1 MSERATHGFTRR
13 SFIKGAATLT
23 AAGALVG
30 CSPQTENLEKADP
43 QQEAPEEQVF
53 AGACRG
59 NCAGGCFLNI
69 HVRDGQVV
77 RTTARDMP
85 DPQYNRICVRGLT
98 QVGRIYSSERLQY
111 PMKRVGERGEGKFER
126 ISWDE
131 AIGTIVEKWKAYT
144 DEFGPEAMAIFSG
157 SGNYAICSGVGFSG
171 MVNRFQNVVGAS
183 NIPINVDAAHGGA
196 FSHITGP
203 ASYGVNNEPADY
215 PNANVFVC
223 WGANPSISQPQVMHF
238 IFDAKDNGAK
248 YVVIDEVFNANAG
261 KADWFVPV
269 KASTDGALAMG
280 ALHEVLEQDWL
291 DREFIR
297 DHTEAPLLVKVDGG
311 ALLRMSDLGVEPTE
325 GEVDPKTGKPQIVN
339 PLAVWDEAA
348 GKAVPLDEAQQP
360 KIEGVG
366 EVDGIAVKTA
376 FEVVREQVSAYPLE
390 RASELSG
397 VSVADIK
404 ELARMYAQDGPVT
417 TYAMFGDDHYI
428 NGHYNYWPIYTL
440 AAFTGN
446 VCKSGAGLGFC
457 ELTATGI
464 ANAKIAKPSDA
475 QGNPCQGAGRSLLV
489 NQVAEILETNTFAG
503 KELTLKGVY
512 VTNTNPLATM
522 AHQNYTSD
530 WFKTIEFVV
539 VADMNMT
546 ETARYADILLPV
558 AHWFEQ
564 VDMYTSY
571 GTAPYILWQEK
582 AIEPQFEA
590 KTDFEIYRLLGEGL
604 GYGEFFDMEPEE
616 YIAEWLDSDA
626 ARALDVTFD
635 KMRSEKA
642 ARVLP
647 GKHYIAFEN
656 KEFNTPNKRFN
667 LYRDTVIPAYN
678 VGQAIDEAKERTLYW
693 EPATYAGQESPA
705 RATYPFHLL
714 SEHMRTRTHTQWWEC
729 GYVKEYEPE
738 PVVRIN
744 PEDAAELG
752 IVEND
757 TVKLYND
764 FGFVVMKAV
773 LNAGLPRK
781 TVSSARSFQAGE
793 FIDGHFASLPSN
805 EFNQVIAN
813 QAFNDV
819 AVAIEKM

>member
-1 MSERATHGFTRR
+1 MQDKRTHGFTRR
-13 SFIKGAATLT
+13 NFIKGAAVLT

-30 CSPQTENLEKADP
+30 CSPKGENLEETDP
-43 QQEAPEEQVF
+43 SASVPEDQIF

-85 DPQYNRICVRGLT
+85 DTRYNRICVRGLT
-98 QVGRIYSSERLQY
+98 HVGRIYSAERLQY
-111 PMKRVGERGEGKFER
+111 PMKRIGERGEGKFER

-131 AIGTIVEKWKAYT
+131 AINTIAEKWKGYT
-144 DEFGPEAMAIFSG
+144 DEYGPEAMAIFSG
-157 SGNYAICSGVGFSG
+157 SGNYAICSGVGFFG
-171 MVNRFQNVVGAS
+171 MINRFRNVVGAS
-183 NIPINVDAAHGGA
+183 SIPINVDAAHGGA
-196 FSHITGP
+196 FSHITGS

-223 WGANPSISQPQVMHF
+223 WGANPTISQPQIMHF
-238 IFDAKDNGAK
+238 IFDARDNGAK
-248 YVVIDEVFNANAG
+248 YVVIDEVFNANTG

-280 ALHEVLEQDWL
+280 ALSEVFEHDWL
-291 DREFIR
+291 DRDFIR
-297 DHTEAPLLVKVDGG
+297 DHTEAPLLVKTDDGK
-311 ALLRMSDLGVEPTE
+311 LLHMSDLGVAPTE
-325 GEVDPKTGKPQIVN
+325 GDVDPKTGKPKTID
-339 PLAVWDEAA
+339 PLAVWDEAT
-348 GKAVPLDEAQQP
+348 GGAVALEAAKKP
-360 KIEGVG
+360 KIEAVG

-376 FEVVREQVSAYPLE
+376 FEIVKEQVEAYPVE

-397 VSVADIK
+397 VSVDDIK

-457 ELTATGI
+457 ELTAGGV
-464 ANAKIAKPSDA
+464 ANASVTTPTDA
-475 QGNPCQGAGRSLLV
+475 SGNPCQGPGRSLLV
-489 NQVAEILETNTFAG
+489 NQIAEVLETNKFAG
-503 KELTLKGVY
+503 EDITLKGVY
-512 VTNTNPLATM
+512 VANTNPLATM
-522 AHQNYTSD
+522 ANHGYTAE
-530 WFKTIEFVV
+530 WFKKIEFVV

-564 VDMYTSY
+564 TDMYTSY

-590 KTDFEIYRLLGEGL
+590 KSDFEIYRLLGEKL
-604 GYGEFFDMEPEE
+604 GYGEFFD
-616 YIAEWLDSDA
+616 IDAEGFIEQWLDSDA
-626 ARALDVTFD
+626 ARALGVTFD
-635 KMRSEKA
+635 VMKTEKA

-647 GKHYIAFEN
+647 GETYIAFEDKQFATSN
-656 KEFNTPNKRFN
+656 GRFS
-667 LYRDTVIPAYN
+667 LYRDTIVPAYN
-678 VGQAIDEAKERTLYW
+678 IGQSIDESKERTLYW
-693 EPATYAGQESPA
+693 EPATYAGQESSA
-705 RATYPFHLL
+705 RSVYPFHLL

-738 PVVRIN
+738 PIVRIN
-744 PEDAAELG
+744 PDDASELG
-752 IVEND
+752 IAEGD

-764 FGFVVMKAV
+764 LGFVVMKAAI
-773 LNAGLPRK
+773 NSGLPRG

-805 EFNQVIAN
+805 EFNQVVAN